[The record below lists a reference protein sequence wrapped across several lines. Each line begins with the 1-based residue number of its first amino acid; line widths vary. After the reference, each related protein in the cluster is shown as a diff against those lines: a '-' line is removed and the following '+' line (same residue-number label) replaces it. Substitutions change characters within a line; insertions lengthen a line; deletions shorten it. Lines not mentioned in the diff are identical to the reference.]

1 MRWLAYLS
9 LAIFLAACGADQTE
23 LKSSANQD
31 SQNAANIEQAPVETS
46 PDLSAS
52 GGATNPQD
60 MTAPDQAINV
70 EGMSVEKTGGQ
81 PASSEQGDIDADQQ
95 SGMNQET
102 NKMEIVKQPNDKSD
116 SKS

>member
-1 MRWLAYLS
+1 V
-9 LAIFLAACGADQTE
+9 ACSADQAE

-31 SQNAANIEQAPVETS
+31 SQNAANIEQAPVEPS

-52 GGATNPQD
+52 DGATNPQD
-60 MTAPDQAINV
+60 MTAPDHAINV
-70 EGMSVEKTGGQ
+70 EGMGVEGAGGQ
-81 PASSEQGDIDADQQ
+81 TASSVQGDINADQP